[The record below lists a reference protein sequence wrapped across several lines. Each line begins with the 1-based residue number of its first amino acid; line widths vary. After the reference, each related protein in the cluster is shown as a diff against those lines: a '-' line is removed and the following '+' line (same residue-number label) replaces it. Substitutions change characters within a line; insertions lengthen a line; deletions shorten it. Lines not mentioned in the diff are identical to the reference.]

1 GRMRAVPRLV
11 PVQCANWP
19 IDRGQSRLV
28 HAVSSTAGVLG
39 EGSPLSGE
47 EHTLP
52 AVVAE
57 SMLTHHFTE
66 LNTHANPGNG
76 VTRTTG
82 FGTAGDTAPSA
93 NSGISSWLHQ
103 FL

>member
-1 GRMRAVPRLV
+1 V
-11 PVQCANWP
+11 
-19 IDRGQSRLV
+19 SRN
-28 HAVSSTAGVLG
+28 AGFLG

-82 FGTAGDTAPSA
+82 FGTAGETAPSA
-93 NSGISSWLHQ
+93 NSGISPWFDDFSPLVTCDWPCRGSLARSQ
-103 FL
+103 PVIEQTGE